1 LFGGG
6 KRNMILG
13 MNIGVFTA
21 WILTILTAIACVIYG
36 IYYEY
41 VKKDEEEKTPVKKD
55 KKQKEEEK

>member
-1 LFGGG
+1 
-6 KRNMILG
+6 MILG
-13 MNIGVFTA
+13 MDTGVFAA

-41 VKKDEEEKTPVKKD
+41 IKKDGEEKTPVKKD

>member
-1 LFGGG
+1 
-6 KRNMILG
+6 MILG
-13 MNIGVFTA
+13 MDIGVFTA

-41 VKKDEEEKTPVKKD
+41 IKKDEEEKIPVKND